1 MNPVKELRDEL
12 ARIKGEIAKDARRM
26 AKIEETWASR
36 SELQNEIINEQ
47 RALLADQKERIDVQ
61 EEYINELK
69 KHADLAKAL
78 IANLDREAEERNARM
93 ADLERRLAKY
103 EEVELSEPI
112 ETENRGAETGTAAG
126 EPREPA

>member
-12 ARIKGEIAKDARRM
+12 ARVKGEIAKDARRM

-47 RALLADQKERIDVQ
+47 RALLSGQKERIAVQ

-78 IANLDREAEERNARM
+78 IANLDREAEERDARM

-103 EEVELSEPI
+103 EEVDPPSEQG
-112 ETENRGAETGTAAG
+112 EDAEKAESG
-126 EPREPA
+126 

>member
-1 MNPVKELRDEL
+1 VNPVKELRDEL

-36 SELQNEIINEQ
+36 SELQNEVINEQ
-47 RALLADQKERIDVQ
+47 RALLAGQKERIAVQ

-69 KHADLAKAL
+69 KYADLAKAL

-103 EEVELSEPI
+103 EEVDPPSEQ
-112 ETENRGAETGTAAG
+112 G
-126 EPREPA
+126 ESG